1 MLPKAMRPPAG
12 VKERRP
18 AGLGPT
24 MHLPDE
30 QRISGGGGELNEKE
44 SITDED
50 DKGANSW
57 AGTTV

>member
-1 MLPKAMRPPAG
+1 
-12 VKERRP
+12 
-18 AGLGPT
+18 